1 MPDTDAQGLGGRA
14 CTHLFPSVDGDID
27 TLQNQVQVLSVTQAI
42 VPEFHAAHL
51 GPVAGWSH
59 LLDSPGS
66 LRSGRSKGSEGCS
79 RGPMAPRGP
88 TATTPP
94 PAPPSLAPSAPHRLP
109 AIPGPRPQ
117 GTHTQV
123 EHPGLCTSGFLCPE
137 GSSSKDPP
145 GLLPPVRQ
153 ISGQLGRPRPL
164 PGSLLLQRHSA
175 SPSILGLYWH
185 LYSVTPAH
193 WNIHSRRT
201 GSLIVGP
208 LLYPR
213 AQRTQ

>member
-1 MPDTDAQGLGGRA
+1 
-14 CTHLFPSVDGDID
+14 
-27 TLQNQVQVLSVTQAI
+27 
-42 VPEFHAAHL
+42 
-51 GPVAGWSH
+51 
-59 LLDSPGS
+59 
-66 LRSGRSKGSEGCS
+66 
-79 RGPMAPRGP
+79 MAPRGP

-164 PGSLLLQRHSA
+164 PGSLLLQSTQHLPA
-175 SPSILGLYWH
+175 SWVCIDTFILLPLPTGISTPGEQVPLS
-185 LYSVTPAH
+185 SVHCYIPGPRG
-193 WNIHSRRT
+193 HSRCSINT
-201 GSLIVGP
+201 NGLN
-208 LLYPR
+208 
-213 AQRTQ
+213 Q